1 MQWGFTR
8 YEFAPTDV
16 GGPITDARVIARI
29 EGEFRALGWEQCTE
43 VFGTRD
49 HALLLPRTYAIV
61 SKGDTLLYLS
71 QSGYGVA
78 RYQFDYR
85 ADIEEEPVASVANA
99 LRDRVLFQQ
108 SLSDSPDE
116 AVREVEELIRRIRK
130 IQERYRR
137 ELFRGSAN
145 DAVHE
150 YSFSVYAVSEP
161 IDDRL
166 VYALLHP
173 RDVGCSL
180 GLDQANLPSTDHL
193 VDRINGTIPNLPSP
207 IIDSQGHRFW
217 SSWSASVIGAS
228 CSGLEELVSL
238 SEFRVQS
245 TWLAAHKT
253 AKMAAQVDLA
263 DLDSKG
269 SSKMRFLQSDFVLV
283 VARHRERLGAH
294 SPALHSSLLDEINR
308 SSDLDAEIARA
319 ETNLESAVATMA
331 YYDERSNLKGRRLI
345 EFAAWVFG
353 VAGLAEL
360 LVELPLRPNTF
371 ATHPFSFAAWL
382 LLATVGG
389 IVVFRQR

>member
-49 HALLLPRTYAIV
+49 QALLLPRTYAIV

-85 ADIEEEPVASVANA
+85 ADIGEEPVASVANA

-161 IDDRL
+161 VDDRL
-166 VYALLHP
+166 VHALLHP

-180 GLDQANLPSTDHL
+180 GLDQANLPSTNHL
-193 VDRINGTIPNLPSP
+193 VDRINGTIPNLPCP

-217 SSWSASVIGAS
+217 SSWSASVIGVS

>member
-61 SKGDTLLYLS
+61 SKGDT
-71 QSGYGVA
+71 
-78 RYQFDYR
+78 F
-85 ADIEEEPVASVANA
+85 
-99 LRDRVLFQQ
+99 
-108 SLSDSPDE
+108 
-116 AVREVEELIRRIRK
+116 
-130 IQERYRR
+130 
-137 ELFRGSAN
+137 
-145 DAVHE
+145 
-150 YSFSVYAVSEP
+150 
-161 IDDRL
+161 
-166 VYALLHP
+166 
-173 RDVGCSL
+173 
-180 GLDQANLPSTDHL
+180 
-193 VDRINGTIPNLPSP
+193 
-207 IIDSQGHRFW
+207 
-217 SSWSASVIGAS
+217 
-228 CSGLEELVSL
+228 
-238 SEFRVQS
+238 
-245 TWLAAHKT
+245 
-253 AKMAAQVDLA
+253 
-263 DLDSKG
+263 
-269 SSKMRFLQSDFVLV
+269 
-283 VARHRERLGAH
+283 
-294 SPALHSSLLDEINR
+294 
-308 SSDLDAEIARA
+308 DLDAEIARA